1 MPNKKAL
8 FTIALMAVLILPLS
22 LVLVPADNV
31 SAVGPPP
38 CTADNIYVNGT
49 MGNDS
54 WNGTSP
60 TGGAPNGPKKTI
72 QQGINAVC
80 DDGTVHVAAGT
91 YNENLTITRALN
103 LEGAG
108 APVTIIDG
116 SGLTTTVTISSN
128 PDEEN
133 MISGFTIQNG
143 YCISSLWKPAD
154 QKIMTAGFN
163 LRSIINMFRT
173 FPPTTY
179 MDGGGIYIGETHI
192 VTINDCVIRNNFTER
207 GAGIFNKGQLY
218 INRTTISGNTA
229 QFYGGGIY
237 NTPSSV
243 GESGKAWLTNCT
255 ISDNSVTDANGEGA
269 GIYTNYHMELLN
281 VTLAHNTATGTNS
294 KGGGIASMPGN
305 LTAFFKNCIVANN
318 TAGTAGTNNAYYDS
332 ADDMVSWGNN
342 LDSENS
348 CNFNQPTD
356 QVNTN
361 PFLGPLQDNGGPTFT
376 HAIARTS
383 PAYNTGTNTGAPATD
398 QRGVTRPQDST
409 CDIGAYEL
417 ASSATAT
424 ATGSG
429 TATFATTTGSI
440 TNLTAM
446 APQDCGAGAPPMYFP
461 HGIFNF
467 TIPNI
472 TPGSTV
478 TVVIMLPSPLPTN
491 TEYWKCQ
498 NGQWVNCTSLLG
510 SNDGDSVITLTITD
524 GGLGDADG
532 IANGT
537 ITDPG
542 GPGFSTASIQ
552 GGAEGASS
560 GESTATVIGSP
571 NLRVAML
578 HVAGQ
583 TKVNQPITITAN
595 VVNDGDME
603 GSTRV
608 ALKING
614 QVEQHKLIAVGPGG
628 SRPIKFTVTKAEP
641 GSYSVIVGKQRASFM
656 VKEDSAST
664 TSADGG
670 TIAVIILAILFTA
683 VLIVLLFSFRK
694 RPSY

>member
-1 MPNKKAL
+1 MVTLRRLDVLNKKAI

-22 LVLVPADNV
+22 LVLMPADRAEAWV
-31 SAVGPPP
+31 

-49 MGNDS
+49 TGNDS

-60 TGGAPNGPKKTI
+60 TGGEPNGPKKTI
-72 QQGINAVC
+72 QAGIDVVC
-80 DDGTVHVAAGT
+80 DDGTVHVTAGT

-103 LEGAG
+103 VEGAG
-108 APVTIIDG
+108 APVTTING
-116 SGLTTTVTISSN
+116 SGSDRVIYISSGPQDN
-128 PDEEN
+128 C
-133 MISGFTIQNG
+133 ISGFTIQNG
-143 YCISSLWKPAD
+143 YKVSNLWNPAD
-154 QKIMTAGFN
+154 QRIMTAGFN
-163 LRSIINMFRT
+163 LRGLRMLPQLFNAT
-173 FPPTTY
+173 GQ
-179 MDGGGIYIGETHI
+179 GGGIYNLNHN
-192 VTINDCVIRNNFTER
+192 VTLNDCTISNCHADR
-207 GAGIFNKGQLY
+207 GGAVYNYDGKLY
-218 INRTTISGNTA
+218 MNRCTISGNSA
-229 QFYGGGIY
+229 VYYGGGIY
-237 NTPSSV
+237 NHK
-243 GESGKAWLTNCT
+243 EAWLTNCT
-255 ISDNSVTDANGEGA
+255 ISGNSVTNICG
-269 GIYTNYHMELLN
+269 
-281 VTLAHNTATGTNS
+281 S
-294 KGGGIASMPGN
+294 SGGGLFNDGTTTVLNCTIANNSTSSHVDSHGGGFAN
-305 LTAFFKNCIVANN
+305 LTAPTVYFQNIIIANN
-318 TAGTAGTNNAYYDS
+318 TAGDGISNNGYTDPGAVTIS
-332 ADDMVSWGNN
+332 QGNN
-342 LDSENS
+342 IDSENS
-348 CNFNQPTD
+348 CGFNQPTD